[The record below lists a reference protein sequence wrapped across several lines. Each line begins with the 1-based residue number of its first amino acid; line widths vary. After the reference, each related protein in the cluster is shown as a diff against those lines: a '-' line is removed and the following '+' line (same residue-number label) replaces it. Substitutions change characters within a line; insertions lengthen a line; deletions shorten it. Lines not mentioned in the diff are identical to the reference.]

1 MNLMDVV
8 CILIIL
14 LFTVWGFKRGVIKSI
29 VQLVGTC
36 TVLVLAFVFKDF
48 IANLL
53 MDFLPFYNFGGVFN
67 GISSINILIY
77 ELIAFILLFVIFYC
91 ILSIIVNL
99 AGIVEKL
106 LKLTIILAIP
116 SKILGALLG

>member
-77 ELIAFILLFVIFYC
+77 ELIAFILL
-91 ILSIIVNL
+91 L
-99 AGIVEKL
+99 AVTG
-106 LKLTIILAIP
+106 LASGVSLEAGP
-116 SKILGALLG
+116 PPKIHAPTLAPLGK